1 MSIAKLTH
9 TALNAATAYAGA
21 INDLRRACAKL
32 SYEKA
37 RAEILPAV
45 ASFYGVAV
53 VDGKGKAA
61 GTQVLDKDAK
71 SYEAAKR
78 ALTRLLAD
86 LYETPKAEPKSM
98 RISAETRAA
107 AKAYLAQF
115 DNVADAIKALRVV
128 AGK

>member
-1 MSIAKLTH
+1 MSIATLTH
-9 TALNAATAYAGA
+9 QALDAATAYAGA
-21 INDLRRACAKL
+21 INDLRKACAKL

-45 ASFYGVAV
+45 ASFYGVGV
-53 VDGKGKAA
+53 IDGERKAA
-61 GTQVLDKDAK
+61 GTKVLDKDAPR
-71 SYEAAKR
+71 YETAKR
-78 ALTRLLAD
+78 ALSKLLGE

>member
-21 INDLRRACAKL
+21 INDLRKACAKL
-32 SYEKA
+32 TYEKA

-61 GTQVLDKDAK
+61 GTQVFDREAK

-98 RISAETRAA
+98 RLSAELRKAA
-107 AKAYLAQF
+107 EAYLANF
-115 DNVADAIKALRVV
+115 DNVADAIAALRHIT
-128 AGK
+128 KK

>member
-1 MSIAKLTH
+1 MTIATLTH
-9 TALNAATAYAGA
+9 QALNEATAYGKT
-21 INDLRRACAKL
+21 IDDLRRACAKL
-32 SYEKA
+32 TYEKA

-61 GTQVLDKDAK
+61 GTQVFDREAK

-86 LYETPKAEPKSM
+86 LYETPKAEPKSF
-98 RISAETRAA
+98 RVSAEVRAS

-115 DNVADAIKALRVV
+115 NSLADAIKALRAV
-128 AGK
+128 AK